1 MKNDPFEI
9 KPLEGCNW
17 FAFGITGEEATTI
30 LGEPD
35 EKDEMKEDGISSAIW
50 YYDEKGLTLFFDEME
65 EDGVV
70 LSGMEVENPEALLL
84 GTKVFEMDENK
95 IRAFAKDKNF
105 GAEEVEAEEWGEK
118 RLTFEDKLVDFYFD
132 EAGALASISW
142 GME

>member
-17 FAFGITGEEATTI
+17 FAFGINAEEATAI

-35 EKDEMKEDGISSAIW
+35 EKDEMHEDDISSSIW

-65 EDGVV
+65 EDEIV
-70 LSGMEVENPEALLL
+70 LSGMEVEDPSALLY
-84 GTKVFEMDENK
+84 GKKVFEMDEAK
-95 IRAFAKDKNF
+95 IRAFVKEKSF

-118 RLTFEDKLVDFYFD
+118 RLTYEDKLVDFYFD